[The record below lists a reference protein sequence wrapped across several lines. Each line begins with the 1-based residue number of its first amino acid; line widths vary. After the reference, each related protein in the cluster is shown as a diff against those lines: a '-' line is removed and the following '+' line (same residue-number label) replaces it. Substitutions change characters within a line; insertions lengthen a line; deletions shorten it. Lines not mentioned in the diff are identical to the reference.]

1 MNPKYPIFIPTKG
14 RFDSRL
20 TVKALEKLKVSF
32 YVVIEPHEYK
42 KYKTI
47 LNPKNILVLPWSK
60 PESSTE
66 LVKARCWIKEYSI
79 SIGAERH
86 WQLDDNIY
94 NFYRLNYNL
103 KTPVGSGTI
112 FRVAEDFVD
121 RYENIAIA
129 GFNYFMFAS
138 RKTCMPPFYLNTRV
152 YSCSLINNS
161 IPHIW
166 RDIYNDDTDI
176 CLRVLKDGWCTVL
189 FNAFLCEK
197 AQTMT
202 IKGGNTNIY
211 QKDTVIDGRLL
222 MAESLVRQHPDVVR
236 VSWKWGRYQHHV
248 DYSRFK
254 RNKLIQKEGII
265 IKEGINNY
273 GMKLIKLK

>member
-20 TVKALEKLKVSF
+20 TVKALEKLKVPF

-222 MAESLVRQHPDVVR
+222 MAESLVQQHPDVAR

-265 IKEGINNY
+265 KEGINNY